1 MRYRP
6 PSEVVA
12 IGAELSLLLVLAVAA
27 VGMGAVWSRTRRRVR
42 IDAVLSDR
50 LSTAPPRDIDVW
62 EAVRVAIRVPP
73 KEGELWSILDE
84 RTDPARFRP
93 KLADDVEIKRF
104 PLRWGNDYAM
114 AANPRAMLFFRL
126 EPWEVDLLELMDGSR
141 TVAEIVVD
149 RMEEEGD
156 LDAGAATGLVMALQ
170 SGGFLDPHPPDVEGS
185 LKDHLDPASTARRKL
200 RTFAKTLSIDW
211 SGADHL
217 VKWWYRNLL
226 RWCFTRVGA
235 SVAGLAAIGGFV
247 AFIAV
252 ERSGRFGLGD
262 SSAPA
267 ESLILLGLSFVLTFA
282 HELGHA
288 VVLTHYDRRVK
299 SAGFMIYFG
308 SPAFFVE
315 ASDGLMLDRGKRIVQ
330 SFAGP
335 FAELVLAG
343 LASVYLLVFPE
354 SSVSGVLFK
363 FALLNY
369 FVIFLNLI
377 PLLELDGYWILSDLI
392 QVPDLRP
399 RSLAFIQRDL
409 WHKLRT
415 RERLTPQEL
424 GLGLYG
430 VIGIAFTIVSLY
442 WAYFF
447 WQEIFGGLISALW
460 NGGTVSR
467 LLLVLL
473 GLFLAGPALRGAISL
488 GRVIG
493 RRIRAVWRRIRF
505 RTESRWRVEAGGLID
520 ELPAFD
526 DLPVEVLNDLAGRVS
541 LRSVRSLQPVFR
553 QGERPTGF
561 YVVRSGRVG
570 IEEED
575 PETGDTQVLR
585 VMSRGDSFG
594 ELGLLEAA
602 PRSATAR
609 AIDESELFE
618 IDKGTFDRLLADSIH
633 APKFAPTMQTL
644 MELRELPVFS
654 GLGSAPLS
662 ELLAHGGWITAPPG
676 QELITQGEEA
686 DAFYA
691 IRSGQVDVSRD
702 GDHVATLGPGSYFG
716 EIALLRSSPRTATIV
731 ARTPLRAFRLD
742 REGFDRVIADAF
754 RRGTLKTAAGRT
766 WQH

>member
-1 MRYRP
+1 M
-6 PSEVVA
+6 
-12 IGAELSLLLVLAVAA
+12 GTVLAVAA
-27 VGMGAVWSRTRRRVR
+27 AAAAMGLGAVRSRAGRRVR
-42 IDAVLSDR
+42 IDAILEGR
-50 LSTAPPRDIDVW
+50 LSSAPAGGVDVW
-62 EAVRVAIRVPP
+62 AAARAALRTSER
-73 KEGELWSILDE
+73 EGELWDLLDE

-93 KLADDVEIKRF
+93 KLADDVEVKRF
-104 PLRWGNDYAM
+104 PLRWGNDYAV

-126 EPWEVDLLELMDGSR
+126 EPWEADLLELMDGTR
-141 TVAEIVVD
+141 TVADIIVE

-156 LDAGAATGLVMALQ
+156 LDPGAATGLVMALQ
-170 SGGFLDPHPPDVEGS
+170 SGGFLDPHPPDVDQALRE
-185 LKDHLDPASTARRKL
+185 HLDPASPARRRL
-200 RTFAKTLSIDW
+200 RTFARTLSIEW
-211 SGADHL
+211 SGADRL
-217 VKWWYRNLL
+217 VKWWYRRLL
-226 RWCFTRVGA
+226 RWCFTPAGA
-235 SVAGLAAIGGFV
+235 SLAGLVAIGGFV
-247 AFIAV
+247 SFVVV
-252 ERSGRFGLGD
+252 ERGDRFSLGGD
-262 SSAPA
+262 FAPA

-288 VVLTHYDRRVK
+288 VVLTHYGRRVK

-343 LASVYLLVFPE
+343 LASIFILTFPGGAM
-354 SSVSGVLFK
+354 SGVLYK

-399 RSLAFIQRDL
+399 RSLAFIQHDL

-415 RERLTPQEL
+415 RERLTRQEL

-430 VIGIAFTIVSLY
+430 AIGIAFTALSLY
-442 WAYFF
+442 TAYFF
-447 WQEIFGGLISALW
+447 WREIFGGLISALW
-460 NGGTVSR
+460 NGGVVSR
-467 LLLVLL
+467 LLLIVL

-488 GRVIG
+488 VRVIG
-493 RRIRAVWRRIRF
+493 RRTRAVWRRIRF
-505 RTESRWRVEAGGLID
+505 RTESRWRVEAAELID
-520 ELPAFD
+520 ALPAFD
-526 DLPVEVLNDLAGRVS
+526 DLPVDVLNDLAGRVG
-541 LRSVRSLQPVFR
+541 LRSVRPLQAVFR
-553 QGERPTGF
+553 QGDRPTAF

-575 PETGDTQVLR
+575 PDSGDTQVLR
-585 VMSRGDSFG
+585 TLARGDSFG
-594 ELGLLEAA
+594 ELGLLESA

-609 AIDESELFE
+609 AIDEAELFE

-633 APKFAPTMQTL
+633 APEFAPTMQTL
-644 MELRELPVFS
+644 GELRGLPVFA
-654 GLGSAPLS
+654 GLGSTALA
-662 ELLAHGGWITAPPG
+662 ELLEHGSWITASPG
-676 QELITQGEEA
+676 EELITQGEQA

-691 IRSGQVDVSRD
+691 IGSGQADVVRD
-702 GDHVATLGPGSYFG
+702 GRWIRTLGPGSYFG

-731 ARTPLRAFRLD
+731 ARTPLRAYRLG

-754 RRGTLKTAAGRT
+754 RRGTLKPASGRT

>member
-1 MRYRP
+1 MVRSR
-6 PSEVVA
+6 SKHGVRVDA
-12 IGAELSLLLVLAVAA
+12 I
-27 VGMGAVWSRTRRRVR
+27 VR
-42 IDAVLSDR
+42 QR
-50 LSTAPPRDIDVW
+50 LSSAPAVDIDVW
-62 EAVRVAIRVPP
+62 AAVARALRRP
-73 KEGELWSILDE
+73 KRESELWDLLQE
-84 RTDPARFRP
+84 RTDPSRFRP
-93 KLADDVEIKRF
+93 KLADDIEVKRF

-114 AANPRAMLFFRL
+114 VANPRAMLFFRL
-126 EPWEVDLLELMDGSR
+126 EPWEADLLELMDGSR
-141 TVAEIVVD
+141 TVADIIVL
-149 RMEEEGD
+149 RLEEQGD

-170 SGGFLDPHPPDVEGS
+170 SGGFLDPHPPDVDEA
-185 LKDHLDPASTARRKL
+185 LKDHLDPASPARRTL
-200 RTFAKTLSIDW
+200 RTFMKTLSIDW
-211 SGADHL
+211 SGANGL
-217 VKWWYRNLL
+217 VTWWYRNVLK
-226 RWCFTRVGA
+226 WFFTPVGGVLA
-235 SVAGLAAIGGFV
+235 SVVAIAGVVSFVVVQRGGQLT
-247 AFIAV
+247 
-252 ERSGRFGLGD
+252 LGGD
-262 SSAPA
+262 SAPA

-288 VVLTHYDRRVK
+288 VALTHYGRRVK

-315 ASDGLMLDRGKRIVQ
+315 ASDGLMLDRGKRIIQ

-343 LASVYLLVFPE
+343 LASIFLLAFPG
-354 SSVSGVLFK
+354 SLVSGVLFK

-430 VIGIAFTIVSLY
+430 LIGIAFTILSLY
-442 WAYFF
+442 TAYFF
-447 WQEIFGGLISALW
+447 WREIFGGLISSLW

-467 LLLVLL
+467 ALLVLL
-473 GLFLAGPALRGAISL
+473 ALFLAGPALRGTISL

-493 RRIRAVWRRIRF
+493 RRLRAVWRRVRF
-505 RTESRWRVEAGGLID
+505 RTESKWRVEAGELID
-520 ELPAFD
+520 ELPAFE
-526 DLPVEVLNDLAGRVS
+526 DLPVEVLNDLAGRVH
-541 LRSVRSLQPVFR
+541 LRGVRALQPVFR
-553 QGERPTGF
+553 QGDRPAGF
-561 YVVRSGRVG
+561 YVVRAGRVG

-575 PETGDTQVLR
+575 PDTGDTQILR
-585 VMSRGDSFG
+585 VLERGNSFG

-609 AIDESELFE
+609 AIDEVELFE
-618 IDKGTFDRLLADSIH
+618 IDKGTFDRLLADSIR
-633 APKFAPTMQTL
+633 APEFGPTMATL
-644 MELRELPVFS
+644 VELRELPAFS
-654 GLGSAPLS
+654 GLGSAG
-662 ELLAHGGWITAPPG
+662 LAEILEHGRWVTAAPG
-676 QELITQGEEA
+676 DELIVQGEEA

-691 IRSGQVDVSRD
+691 IRSGQVDVVQD
-702 GDHVATLGPGSYFG
+702 GQPIRTLGPGAYFG
-716 EIALLRSSPRTATIV
+716 EIALLRSSPRTATVV

-742 REGFDRVIADAF
+742 RDGFDRVIADAF
-754 RRGTLKTAAGRT
+754 RRGTLKAAAGRT